1 MTLGYRTENGR
12 PVLDVRVS
20 SIDHLFDNRDPA
32 PFRERDL
39 DPDVADYLVDGGQDL
54 RREPGI
60 HIVFWLSRPCND
72 DEIRNAVHAHFDY
85 QLERARRRRREQVR
99 TGWIMVTIAAVA
111 IVVLVSLGE
120 LVSNRWTGA
129 LGAALREALLIS
141 GWVLM
146 WRPVEVLIY
155 DAIPWRRERRVLRAL
170 RDASI
175 DVRTGEG
182 AGEPVREA
190 VRAE

>member
-1 MTLGYRTENGR
+1 M
-12 PVLDVRVS
+12 LDVRVS

-39 DPDVADYLVDGGQDL
+39 DPDVADYLIDGGQDL

-60 HIVFWLSRPCND
+60 KIVFWLSQACNP
-72 DEIRNAVHAHFDY
+72 DEITNAVHAHFDY

-99 TGWIMVTIAAVA
+99 TGWIMVSIAAIA
-111 IVVLVSLGE
+111 IVLLVSLGE
-120 LVSNRWTGA
+120 AVSNAWKGT

-155 DAIPWRRERRVLRAL
+155 DAIPWRRERDVLLAL
-170 RDASI
+170 RNAEI
-175 DVRTGEG
+175 DVR
-182 AGEPVREA
+182 AGDEAGVPAREA
-190 VRAE
+190 ARAE